1 MQADDNGTDS
11 NVSRRNYLGLSGGA
25 LAALSFASLGSAR
38 EDNPGRGRGRGKGP
52 DHGDGLENGRL
63 LIENGTIVTVDEEYG
78 VLENANLFVE
88 DGRIK
93 EIGHDID
100 APNAE
105 TIDASDAIVF
115 PGFVNSHHHTW
126 QAGVRGVAGD
136 WSFMEYLE
144 TMLGEISS
152 HYTPNDVYL
161 GNLFGAL
168 EQLNAGTTTVMDWFH
183 VANSPGHTNRAID
196 GLEDAGIRAVF
207 AHGTPGDDNETWW
220 DESTEPHPDDI
231 RRVHDERFADADE
244 DDLLTLAMGIR
255 GPDYSSDEVVAHD
268 IELARELD
276 IPASM
281 HIGSLGPG
289 GVETLAEL
297 DLLGDDLNYVHGN
310 RLTDEEFE
318 RIGDSGGSVS
328 ITPEVE
334 MQMGMGMPPLR
345 ETLEGGAIPSIGVDI
360 VSNVSG
366 DMFTQTRT
374 ALQTQRALDNQPTV
388 EAGEQVMELSL
399 TAHDAL
405 EFATI
410 EGARALGLA
419 DEVGSLTPGKRADI
433 AMIRTD
439 DINTV
444 PSHNPV
450 ETIVFQSGVENVDT
464 VLVDGDIVKRDGDLY
479 NQTGRRHQHQLVQ
492 SGRRVLEQS
501 GLLEG

>member
-1 MQADDNGTDS
+1 MQADDTETDS
-11 NVSRRNYLGLSGGA
+11 SVSRRNYLGLSGGA
-25 LAALSFASLGSAR
+25 LAALSFAGIGSAN
-38 EDNPGRGRGRGKGP
+38 EGNPGRGRGRGQGP
-52 DHGDGLENGRL
+52 GHGNGLESGRL
-63 LIENGTIVTVDEEYG
+63 LIENGTIVTVDEEHG
-78 VLENANLFVE
+78 VLENASLLVE
-88 DGRIK
+88 DGRIE

-100 APNAE
+100 APGAE
-105 TIDASDAIVF
+105 TIDASDSIVF

-196 GLEDAGIRAVF
+196 GSRTRHPRRLRPRHARRRQRDVVGRE
-207 AHGTPGDDNETWW
+207 HGTPPGRY
-220 DESTEPHPDDI
+220 PPRARRAI
-231 RRVHDERFADADE
+231 RRRDE

-255 GPDYSSDEVVAHD
+255 GPDYSSDEVVTHD

-276 IPASM
+276 IRASM

-318 RIGDSGGSVS
+318 LIGDSGGSVS

-399 TAHDAL
+399 TAHDA
-405 EFATI
+405 
-410 EGARALGLA
+410 
-419 DEVGSLTPGKRADI
+419 S
-433 AMIRTD
+433 
-439 DINTV
+439 
-444 PSHNPV
+444 S
-450 ETIVFQSGVENVDT
+450 S
-464 VLVDGDIVKRDGDLY
+464 
-479 NQTGRRHQHQLVQ
+479 RRL
-492 SGRRVLEQS
+492 RVLARLASQTR
-501 GLLEG
+501 LAR

>member
-1 MQADDNGTDS
+1 MHADDTEPDS
-11 NVSRRNYLGLSGGA
+11 SVSRRNYLGLSGGA
-25 LAALSFASLGSAR
+25 LAALSFAGIGSAH
-38 EDNPGRGRGRGKGP
+38 EGNPGRGRSRGKGP
-52 DHGDGLENGRL
+52 GRGNGLESGCL

-78 VLENANLFVE
+78 VLENANLLVE
-88 DGRIK
+88 DGRIE

-115 PGFVNSHHHTW
+115 PGFVNSHLHAW

-152 HYTPNDVYL
+152 HYTPNDAYL

-168 EQLNAGTTTVMDWFH
+168 EQLNAGTTTILDWFH
-183 VANSPGHTNRAID
+183 IANSPGHTNRAID

-207 AHGTPGDDNETWW
+207 AHGPPGDDSDTWW
-220 DESTEPHPDDI
+220 EESTEPHPDDI
-231 RRVHDERFADADE
+231 RRLHDERFP
-244 DDLLTLAMGIR
+244 DDDGLLTLAMGIR
-255 GPDYSSDEVVAHD
+255 GPDYSTDEVVTQD
-268 IELARELD
+268 IELARELG

-297 DLLGDDLNYVHGN
+297 GLLGDDLNYVHAN
-310 RLTDEEFE
+310 RLTDEEFDL
-318 RIGDSGGSVS
+318 IGESGGSVS

-334 MQMGMGMPPLR
+334 MQMGMGMPALR
-345 ETLEGGAIPSIGVDI
+345 ETVDGGAIPSVGVDI

-366 DMFTQTRT
+366 DMFTQTRF

-399 TAHDAL
+399 TARDAL

-410 EGARALGLA
+410 EGARALGLEA
-419 DEVGSLTPGKRADI
+419 EVGSLTPGKRADVTL
-433 AMIRTD
+433 IRTD
-439 DINTV
+439 DINTTPV
-444 PSHNPV
+444 HDPV
-450 ETIVFQSGVENVDT
+450 ETLVFQAGVANVDT
-464 VLVDGDIVKRDGDLY
+464 VLVDGDVVKRGGKLV
-479 NQTGRRHQHQLVQ
+479 NPTARKRRKQLVR
-492 SGRRVLEQS
+492 SGRRILERS
-501 GLLEG
+501 GTREW